1 MDARD
6 IEDSVE
12 DMNRLNRFIRLDF
25 SMVLC
30 AALFL
35 SACGGGSG
43 GDSANGTGSV
53 PGGGVQNTSG
63 DLVVLYGSVGDG
75 PIVGAKVKVF
85 DKDRNFLV
93 EQTSD
98 NTASYEMSMRVNS
111 NAYPLILE
119 ASGGQDMVTG
129 GPPDF
134 ILNSVLMASTGK
146 TRVNINP
153 FSTLMVQLAL
163 DMPGGLTAANFATAQ
178 QVVLQQMNFGFDQ
191 TVMSDP
197 VTSPIDETNIGVIIR
212 SSEALGEM
220 LRRTRN
226 ALQLVEP
233 SLTADR
239 VVSALAADLTDG
251 VVDGVGTPNADARIA
266 AIANVASAQVLVEVM
281 TGALNVNNA
290 DASAA
295 MDNAA
300 LVSMPST
307 TATTSVNDLPIS
319 VEMLAQT
326 KVVFAA
332 VQAVDSNPL
341 FVEAG
346 NALGSIQANGQA
358 NNQPADLAV
367 LLPASISSDLSN
379 TLINVAVASAAG
391 LEQVNRVVRQGG
403 QTPGKV
409 NSAPVINGVPATG
422 VTEGI
427 AYHFAPSA
435 NDADGD
441 TLSFSVSNLPGWA
454 SFSPVTGAITGTP
467 SAQDVGLW
475 SAIVI
480 SVSDGAEVISLP
492 TFSISVGS
500 LPNTAPTIS
509 GTPAWTVVEG
519 AAYYFSPSANDTDG
533 DKLSFSVSN
542 LPGWASF
549 SAATGAISGTPSAQD
564 VGFWSA
570 IAISVSDGVDVV
582 SLPTFSITVSSL
594 PNTAP
599 TISGTPAWTVAEGS
613 TYYFSPSANDA
624 DGDALSFSVSSLP
637 SWASFNSSTG
647 AITGTPSAQDVGLWS
662 AIVISVSDGV
672 EVVSLPTFSI
682 TVSSLPNIAPTISGT
697 PASTV
702 EEGVAYVFAP
712 SAYDADGDTLSFS
725 VSSLPSWASFN
736 SSTGAVTGTPVNL
749 DVGVTSNIVISVS
762 DGVASVSLSAFSIN
776 VTAASTSTGTA
787 TLSWLPPTENTDGSV
802 LTDLAGYKIYYGT
815 TAGNY
820 TSVIMIDNPGIASYV
835 VDNLP
840 GGNTYF
846 FVITSVTSSGLESE
860 YSSVGSKTIL

>member
-1 MDARD
+1 
-6 IEDSVE
+6 
-12 DMNRLNRFIRLDF
+12 
-25 SMVLC
+25 
-30 AALFL
+30 
-35 SACGGGSG
+35 
-43 GDSANGTGSV
+43 
-53 PGGGVQNTSG
+53 
-63 DLVVLYGSVGDG
+63 
-75 PIVGAKVKVF
+75 
-85 DKDRNFLV
+85 
-93 EQTSD
+93 
-98 NTASYEMSMRVNS
+98 
-111 NAYPLILE
+111 
-119 ASGGQDMVTG
+119 MVTG

-163 DMPGGLTAANFATAQ
+163 DMPGGLTAANLAVAK

-191 TVMSDP
+191 AVMSDP
-197 VTSPIDETNIGVIIR
+197 VTSPIDQTNIAVIIR

-233 SLTADR
+233 GMTADR

-251 VVDGVGTPNADARIA
+251 FVDGLGTTNADARIA

-295 MDNAA
+295 MDNAV
-300 LVSMPST
+300 LISMPDSV
-307 TATTSVNDLPIS
+307 ATGSVNDVLIAG
-319 VEMLAQT
+319 EMLGQT

-341 FVEAG
+341 FTEAG
-346 NALGSIQANGQA
+346 NVLANIQVNIR
-358 NNQPADLAV
+358 PADLAV
-367 LLPASISSDLSN
+367 VLPTSIASDLSN
-379 TLINVAVASAAG
+379 TLTNMAVASDAS
-391 LEQVNRVVRQGG
+391 LEQVNRMVRQGG
-403 QTPGKV
+403 QTTGNV

-441 TLSFSVSNLPGWA
+441 TLTFSVANLPGWA
-454 SFSPVTGAITGTP
+454 SFSPATGALSGTP

-480 SVSDGAEVISLP
+480 SVSDGAEV
-492 TFSISVGS
+492 
-500 LPNTAPTIS
+500 
-509 GTPAWTVVEG
+509 
-519 AAYYFSPSANDTDG
+519 
-533 DKLSFSVSN
+533 
-542 LPGWASF
+542 
-549 SAATGAISGTPSAQD
+549 
-564 VGFWSA
+564 
-570 IAISVSDGVDVV
+570 V
-582 SLPTFSITVSSL
+582 SLPTFSIAVSSL
-594 PNTAP
+594 PNT
-599 TISGTPAWTVAEGS
+599 
-613 TYYFSPSANDA
+613 
-624 DGDALSFSVSSLP
+624 
-637 SWASFNSSTG
+637 
-647 AITGTPSAQDVGLWS
+647 
-662 AIVISVSDGV
+662 
-672 EVVSLPTFSI
+672 
-682 TVSSLPNIAPTISGT
+682 APTISGT

-725 VSSLPSWASFN
+725 VASLPSWASFN
-736 SSTGAVTGTPVNL
+736 SSTGAITGVPGNS
-749 DVGVTSNIVISVS
+749 DVGMTSNIVISVS
-762 DGVASVSLSAFSIN
+762 DGVSSVSLPAFSIN
-776 VTAASTSTGTA
+776 VAAVVTSTGTA

-815 TAGNY
+815 TAGSY
-820 TSVIMIDNPGIASYV
+820 TSVITVNNPGISSYV

-846 FVITSVTSSGLESE
+846 FVITSVTTSGMESE
-860 YSSVGSKTIL
+860 YSTMGSKTIL